1 MEIMKIF
8 RFIFLFL
15 FLVSVIFYLIT
26 FYRRFI
32 VMRRLGGKFQTL
44 PPVKRGLTLWRKI
57 TLGFFAFIGIATLV
71 LGIQTDNLFS
81 SQGLLPAWLIILFCG
96 IYVADGLTGQGGFS
110 IGSGMISFFYNDNGF
125 VLMPAQPN
133 KFFSSVYA
141 EWPSVT
147 VINFKKNAKYKSY
160 WDGIIEVENDGN
172 YKITVNE
179 KLKDLYK
186 DLFSEKA
193 GMITES
199 E

>member
-32 VMRRLGGKFQTL
+32 VTRRLSGKFNTL

-57 TLGFFAFIGIATLV
+57 TLGFFAFIGIATLAF
-71 LGIQTDNLFS
+71 GIQTGSLFS
-81 SQGLLPAWLIILFCG
+81 TQGLLPAWLIILFCG
-96 IYVADGLTGQGGFS
+96 IYVADGITGKGGFS
-110 IGSGMISFFYNDNGF
+110 IGSGMVSFFYNDNGF

-147 VINFKKNAKYKSY
+147 GIKFSRNAKYKSY

-186 DLFSEKA
+186 DLFIDKTGRVTVAE
-193 GMITES
+193 
-199 E
+199 